1 MSIVDDVRSGVPPSL
16 AAELA
21 VLTAGAALV
30 VIGYW
35 AERRY
40 RRWAEEASPFAA
52 PRARAAAFKTG
63 YRRRR
68 SGVTEATHVIGEIM
82 EAIEELRARQP

>member
-1 MSIVDDVRSGVPPSL
+1 MSVVDDIRDAVPPSL
-16 AAELA
+16 AAELF
-21 VLTAGAALV
+21 VLTAAAGLL

-40 RRWAEEASPFAA
+40 RRWADEISPFTA
-52 PRARAAAFKTG
+52 PRARAAAFRTS

-68 SGVTEATHVIGEIM
+68 SGVAETTQMIGEM
-82 EAIEELRARQP
+82 MGVFEELRSRQP

>member
-1 MSIVDDVRSGVPPSL
+1 VSIVDDVRDAVPPSL

-21 VLTAGAALV
+21 VLTAGVALV

-40 RRWAEEASPFAA
+40 RRWAEEASPFAE

-68 SGVTEATHVIGEIM
+68 SGVTEATHVIGEIVGVF
-82 EAIEELRARQP
+82 EELRSRQP